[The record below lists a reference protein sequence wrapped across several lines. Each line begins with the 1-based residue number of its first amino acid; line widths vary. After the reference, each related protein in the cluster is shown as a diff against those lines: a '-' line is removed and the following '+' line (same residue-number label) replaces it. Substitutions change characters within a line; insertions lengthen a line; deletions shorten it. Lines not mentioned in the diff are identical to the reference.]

1 MISLD
6 THTLVESYLDWWG
19 DIGLAAPASD
29 QQVSWLAPPAAPV
42 VSAPPSDAQPAQRME
57 QPQRPAPQAVAEAA
71 PQKAQKFNALSEFDA
86 WAATPGNLPFAHW
99 SPRPALPFGPAD
111 APIMLIGD
119 FPEEHDC
126 REGRLFSGEQGSL
139 LEAML
144 KAIDLDLLAQRC
156 AAISLSRP
164 PSPRF
169 DSATLQVLRPL
180 LDHQIA
186 LVRPKVLLILG
197 ARSAGALTGRAVV
210 PDPDS
215 QPDFNHLTSN
225 ITPYIT
231 YHPRELIARP
241 QLKRHAWEVLKRLR
255 TQL

>member
-19 DIGLAAPASD
+19 DIGLSSPASD
-29 QQVSWLAPPAAPV
+29 QQVSWLTPPVTHAAPPPQSDGAPTQRLAQTPQV
-42 VSAPPSDAQPAQRME
+42 PVEPTVAPSGGK
-57 QPQRPAPQAVAEAA
+57 AP
-71 PQKAQKFNALSEFDA
+71 KFSTLAEFDS

-99 SPRPALPFGPAD
+99 SPRPALPHGPAD

-119 FPEEHDC
+119 FPEEQDC
-126 REGRLFSGEQGSL
+126 REGRLFSGEQGDL
-139 LEAML
+139 LAAML
-144 KAIDLDLLAQRC
+144 KAIDLDVAEQRFT
-156 AAISLSRP
+156 AITLNRP

-169 DSATLQVLRPL
+169 DSATLSVLTPL
-180 LDHQIA
+180 LEQQIA
-186 LVRPKVLLILG
+186 LVRPKALLILG

-210 PDPDS
+210 PDPDG
-215 QPDFNHLTSN
+215 QPDVNHSTSN